1 MTDDSD
7 QLPLRRPPGALLS
20 PRHET
25 VAHALIRGASN
36 RAAGLQAGYKDGPG
50 LAGNISR
57 LRRTAAMQA
66 RLAELAAVADEDAT
80 VHDRWILEDLK
91 LFRSA
96 TPAWY
101 WKRDARG
108 RLVLRNGKPQI
119 DFSKATEEQLRCLSE
134 FTVER
139 GGRVKIK
146 VHDPMT
152 AIDRLA
158 RHRGLY
164 KDGGVALGVGVNVNH
179 TTSGWDLSKL
189 SDAELATFESLALKA
204 DVNHQ
209 PADGARDRI
218 IERIERII
226 ISSELKNEQ

>member
-1 MTDDSD
+1 
-7 QLPLRRPPGALLS
+7 LLS

-36 RAAGLQAGYKDGPG
+36 RAAGLQAGYRDGPG
-50 LAGNISR
+50 LPGNISR
-57 LRRTAAMQA
+57 LRRTPAMRA

-80 VHDRWILEDLK
+80 VHDRWIIEDLK

-119 DFSKATEEQLRCLSE
+119 DFSKVTDEQLRCLSE

-164 KDGGVALGVGVNVNH
+164 KDGASVALGVGVNVNQ
-179 TTSGWDLSKL
+179 TNGWDLSKL
-189 SDAELATFESLALKA
+189 SADELATFESLALKA
-204 DVNHQ
+204 DMSQAAN
-209 PADGARDRI
+209 GARGRVI
-218 IERIERII
+218 EKIERLII
-226 ISSELKNEQ
+226 RSQSGENEE

>member
-7 QLPLRRPPGALLS
+7 QLPLKRPPGALLS

-57 LRRTAAMQA
+57 LRRTPAMQA
-66 RLAELAAVADEDAT
+66 RLAELAAIADEDAT

-164 KDGGVALGVGVNVNH
+164 KDSGVALGVGVNVNQ
-179 TTSGWDLSKL
+179 TNSWDLSKL
-189 SDAELATFESLALKA
+189 SAAELATFESLALKA

-226 ISSELKNEQ
+226 ISSESGEK

>member
-7 QLPLRRPPGALLS
+7 QLPLRRPPGGLLS

-57 LRRTAAMQA
+57 LRRTPGMQA

-164 KDGGVALGVGVNVNH
+164 KDGGVALGVGVNVNQ
-179 TTSGWDLSKL
+179 TNSWDLSKL
-189 SDAELATFESLALKA
+189 SAAELATFESLALKA

-209 PADGARDRI
+209 PADGARERI
-218 IERIERII
+218 IEKIERII
-226 ISSELKNEQ
+226 ISSESGEK